1 MAPPR
6 TAVLE
11 HASTRRREPSSGV
24 VAVLGVLEA
33 LDRRPPATLA
43 ELSRRT
49 GIAKST
55 LHRVCGVMARRGWVS
70 REAADGRYT
79 LASRA
84 MALGLARSESPLVGA
99 FERRAARL
107 LSQHNETTCLM
118 VLEDDMTLFVAKAET
133 THQVRLVTEVGS
145 RLPAFA
151 SASGRVMLADR
162 PHEEVDELFGGR
174 RLVTPTGRD
183 LGGLSDLHR
192 ILERTRR
199 HGYAENVDE
208 TALGL
213 HCIAA
218 PVGGPGEVVA
228 AVTLCVPSGRMT
240 SDRRRM
246 MIPDLLAAA
255 ADLLPQASGEQT
267 RDRDP
272 ESIAR
277 GRTA

>member
-1 MAPPR
+1 MTPPR

-11 HASTRRREPSSGV
+11 HGSTRRREPSSGV

-84 MALGLARSESPLVGA
+84 MALGLARPESPLVEDFG
-99 FERRAARL
+99 RRAARL
-107 LSQHNETTCLM
+107 LAQHNETTCLM

-162 PHEEVDELFGGR
+162 
-174 RLVTPTGRD
+174 
-183 LGGLSDLHR
+183 
-192 ILERTRR
+192 
-199 HGYAENVDE
+199 
-208 TALGL
+208 
-213 HCIAA
+213 
-218 PVGGPGEVVA
+218 
-228 AVTLCVPSGRMT
+228 
-240 SDRRRM
+240 
-246 MIPDLLAAA
+246 
-255 ADLLPQASGEQT
+255 
-267 RDRDP
+267 
-272 ESIAR
+272 
-277 GRTA
+277 

>member
-1 MAPPR
+1 M
-6 TAVLE
+6 
-11 HASTRRREPSSGV
+11 

-33 LDRRPPATLA
+33 LDRKPAANLA

-55 LHRVCGVMARRGWVS
+55 LHRVCGVMAVRGWVS
-70 REAADGRYT
+70 REHSSGAYM

-84 MALGLARSESPLVGA
+84 VALGLSGPQSPLVEGFHRGA
-99 FERRAARL
+99 GRL
-107 LSQHNETTCLM
+107 LAQHNETSCLM
-118 VLEDDMTLFVAKAET
+118 VLEGDMTLFVAKAET

-151 SASGRVMLADR
+151 SASGRVLLADR
-162 PHEEVDELFGGR
+162 PAEDVERLFSGR
-174 RLVTPTGRD
+174 PLVTPTGRE
-183 LGGLSDLHR
+183 LGGLGELRR
-192 ILERTRR
+192 ILDRARR
-199 HGYAENVDE
+199 DGFAENIDD

-218 PVGGPGEVVA
+218 PVGRPGQVLA
-228 AVTLCVPSGRMT
+228 AITLCVPSGRMT
-240 SDRRRM
+240 TERRAK

-255 ADLLPQASGEQT
+255 RDVTLPVADELA
-267 RDRDP
+267 DRDH

-277 GRTA
+277 GRNP

>member
-1 MAPPR
+1 M
-6 TAVLE
+6 
-11 HASTRRREPSSGV
+11 

-33 LDRRPPATLA
+33 LDRTPAANLA

-55 LHRVCGVMARRGWVS
+55 LHRVCGVMTVRGWVN
-70 REAADGRYT
+70 RERSSGAYM

-84 MALGLARSESPLVGA
+84 VALGLSRPQSPFVEA
-99 FERRAARL
+99 FRRRAGDL
-107 LSQHNETTCLM
+107 LAQHNETTCLM

-151 SASGRVMLADR
+151 SASGRVLLADR
-162 PHEEVDELFGGR
+162 PPEEVERMYAGR

-183 LGGLSDLHR
+183 LGGLDELSR
-192 ILERTRR
+192 ILQRAR
-199 HGYAENVDE
+199 HNGYAENVDE

-218 PVGGPGEVVA
+218 PIGDPGQVVA

-240 SDRRRM
+240 ADRRAK

-255 ADLLPQASGEQT
+255 RDLTPPVGDELA
-267 RDRDP
+267 DRDH

-277 GRTA
+277 GRTP